1 MSSDAAAIARVQK
14 AIAEI
19 RRGRMVVVTDDEG
32 RENEGDL
39 VMAAEK
45 ITASAVTFMAK
56 EGRGLICLSLTDDQ
70 VRQLNL
76 PLMATDNT
84 SPFQTA
90 FTVSIEAAHGVTSG
104 ISAADRAHTIKA
116 AIRPEARPADLSRP
130 GHVFPL
136 RARNGGVLVR
146 PGHTEVSVDLARLA
160 GFVPA
165 GVICEVMNDDG
176 TMARRPDLER
186 FARRHKLLLLSVAD
200 VITYRLSHERLVRR
214 IGETVVNRDP
224 WGEFRAYAYSTD
236 VDPTVHLAL
245 VKGDV
250 SGKRPV
256 LTRIHR
262 SAPLGDVM
270 DACTG
275 ESSLK
280 QAFQRIAVEGR
291 GVIVVLQKHVTGLDA
306 LALKPAS
313 NEQEVPGKHGQSRL
327 REFGVGA
334 QILQDLGLKKLRLL
348 TNTPNI
354 IVGVERYGLEVVEQL
369 DLLGDVLAEPGRS
382 PKRRLAVAGVH
393 R

>member
-1 MSSDAAAIARVQK
+1 MSTEAAAIARVQN
-14 AIAEI
+14 AIADI

-45 ITASAVTFMAK
+45 VSAHAITFMAK
-56 EGRGLICLSLTDDQ
+56 EGRGLICLSLTEDQ

-104 ISAADRAHTIKA
+104 ISAADRAHTIKT
-116 AIRPEARPADLSRP
+116 AIRADAKPADLSRP

-136 RARNGGVLVR
+136 RARSGGVLVR

-160 GFVPA
+160 GLIPA

-176 TMARRPDLER
+176 TMARRPDLQR
-186 FARRHKLLLLSVAD
+186 FAKKHRLQLLSVAD
-200 VITYRLSHERLVRR
+200 VITYRLAHERLVRR
-214 IGETVVNRDP
+214 VGETTVAHEP
-224 WGEFRAYAYSTD
+224 WGSFRALAYSTD
-236 VDPTVHLAL
+236 VDTTVHLAL

-250 SGKRPV
+250 AGNKPV

-262 SAPLGDVM
+262 TTLLGDVM

-275 ESSLK
+275 ESSLQK
-280 QAFQRIAVEGR
+280 AFRRISVEGR
-291 GVIVVLQKHVTGLDA
+291 GVILVLHKHASGADA
-306 LALKPAS
+306 LLLKPAS
-313 NEQEVPGKHGQSRL
+313 NEQRVPGKAGQMRL
-327 REFGVGA
+327 QEFGLGA
-334 QILQDLGLKKLRLL
+334 QILQDLGLRRLRLL
-348 TNTPNI
+348 TNSPNR

-369 DLLGDVLAEPGRS
+369 PLTTEGGR
-382 PKRRLAVAGVH
+382 KKAK
-393 R
+393 